1 MRSVLQD
8 FRYGLRGIRK
18 QPGFALLAIRIAWFY
33 FHDVNSIRERWPG
46 CAMKGAEFLD
56 YQKQNHVFS
65 EVIGGGNEDAS
76 ARLIT
81 GV

>member
-1 MRSVLQD
+1 
-8 FRYGLRGIRK
+8 
-18 QPGFALLAIRIAWFY
+18 
-33 FHDVNSIRERWPG
+33 
-46 CAMKGAEFLD
+46 MKGAEFLD